1 MKILSN
7 RAEHFCTLDKSGLL
21 MKKITNFEWWYIWHN
36 CEISKD
42 NAVQNFSVGGL
53 NQHIDPKNMA
63 RKIKLH
69 IRLLPAHLKST
80 TTPLSLFLV
89 IYIQQNHKHK
99 FNNFFL
105 FRGGGFTFI
114 STSFVL
120 LFNMG
125 ILAGLYSSLLL
136 QGMRGRIRRTIFAC
150 FSNIC
155 PLHHTSKQKQQHQ
168 SHMRNGP
175 HLSSVSAYAS
185 DRMPKIINT
194 QQNKPRTAQLWLC
207 CFEK

>member
-1 MKILSN
+1 
-7 RAEHFCTLDKSGLL
+7 

-36 CEISKD
+36 CEISKY

-53 NQHIDPKNMA
+53 NQHIDPKIMA

-105 FRGGGFTFI
+105 SGGGGGEGGVTFI

-125 ILAGLYSSLLL
+125 ILEGLYSSLLL

-194 QQNKPRTAQLWLC
+194 QQNKPRTAASLAVLLRKMNAC
-207 CFEK
+207 ASDK